1 MLAEYSDMESKAF
14 SKGID
19 ISKRYNKLKELNI
32 EIISTKHAIEFHHN
46 KKNKRH
52 SWFWD
57 IIF

>member
-52 SWFWD
+52 S
-57 IIF
+57 